1 MFNMVF
7 NYTMSVLVK
16 PGTPSDFS
24 YNEISYIEHKC
35 KKCLIIKPPRTHHCS
50 MCGQCVLQMDRN
62 LYN

>member
-7 NYTMSVLVK
+7 NYTLAVLVK

-24 YNEISYIEHKC
+24 YEEVSHIKFKC
-35 KKCLIIKPPRTHHCS
+35 KKCLFIKPPRTHHCS

-62 LYN
+62 FIL